1 MSDKSEGKYQ
11 VIPNGFVY
19 LWKLAGWQEAEHG
32 DHTTLMKRDRD
43 DDGVHRRADDRAA

>member
-32 DHTTLMKRDRD
+32 DHTTLMKRDIKH
-43 DDGVHRRADDRAA
+43 DGVSGRKDDRAA